1 MKWTPEKEERFLD
14 MWLKQNRQDV
24 IDRPT
29 VAKYHNQELLI
40 SSARKKQ
47 GPYEHQSERRSRRA
61 EQINALLLKDL
72 DIETISEVLAI
83 TQATC
88 INIINRNNLPIEGT
102 SP

>member
-1 MKWTPEKEERFLD
+1 MKWTPEKEERYLE
-14 MWLKQNRQDV
+14 MWLKQNRKDV

-29 VAKYHNQELLI
+29 VAKYHNQGLLI
-40 SSARKKQ
+40 SSARKNQ
-47 GPYEHQSERRSRRA
+47 GPYEKDATKHSRRA

-88 INIINRNNLPIEGT
+88 INIINRNKLPIEGT
-102 SP
+102 LP